1 MQLRSH
7 HGYTLTELLLALMIG
22 TFLLGG
28 LLGGYV
34 QTVRHQTGR
43 LGELELQQSL
53 VVMLDQVE
61 SEMRRSGYMANAA
74 IRWQAG
80 LGLARSYPWN
90 SAIRRSHTDLLW
102 QPELDLGRLTV
113 SAPAYDCI
121 LLRYD
126 ADANGTLGEGEIF
139 GYRYHA
145 INKAV
150 ERKQWSTLAS
160 QRQQGCEDGDWQDL
174 TSDGLLQISRW
185 QLEQEGAPWLW
196 RLTMAGYMANRPELE
211 LQMSRLVRLRNAP

>member
-1 MQLRSH
+1 MQLSAHR
-7 HGYTLTELLLALMIG
+7 GYTLIELLLALLIG
-22 TFLLGG
+22 ALLLGG
-28 LLGGYV
+28 LLSGYV
-34 QTVRHQTGR
+34 QTVQQQTGR

-61 SEMRRSGYMANAA
+61 GEMQRSGYMANAA

-80 LGLARSYPWN
+80 LGLARPYPWV
-90 SAIRRSHTDLLW
+90 SAIRQSQTDLLW
-102 QPELDLGRLTV
+102 QPERDLGRLTV
-113 SAPAYDCI
+113 SAPAYDCV

-126 ADANGTLGEGEIF
+126 ADGNGSLGEGEIF

-160 QRQQGCEDGDWQDL
+160 QRLQGCQDGDWQDL
-174 TSDGLLQISRW
+174 TSDGVLQISRW